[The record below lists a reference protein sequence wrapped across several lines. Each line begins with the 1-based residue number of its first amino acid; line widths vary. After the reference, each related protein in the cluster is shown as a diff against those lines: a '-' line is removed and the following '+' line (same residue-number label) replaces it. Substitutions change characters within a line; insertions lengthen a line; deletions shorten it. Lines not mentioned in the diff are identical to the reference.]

1 MGDLLYLALVL
12 LFFGLSLGFVWLAD
26 RLSS

>member
-1 MGDLLYLALVL
+1 MADLIYLVL
-12 LFFGLSLGFVWLAD
+12 IFLFFGLSLGFVQLAE